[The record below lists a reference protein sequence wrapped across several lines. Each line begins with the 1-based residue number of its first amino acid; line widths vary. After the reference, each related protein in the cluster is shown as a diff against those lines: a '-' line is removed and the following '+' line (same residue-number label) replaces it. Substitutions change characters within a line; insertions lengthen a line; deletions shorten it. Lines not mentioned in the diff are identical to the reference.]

1 MVGADVVVQA
11 KGEQNYTH
19 SQCITHKNCSDGFLA
34 LLMNLQIDNES
45 NFTGLT
51 KGQFKPFNEVL
62 AEEKE
67 KFKLLNNFLIS
78 DIAVNLSADVQE
90 LDFKNQGD
98 LQYRLALL
106 EAQIQKADE
115 LLTKSDAAT
124 TKALKE
130 LLVLLKQLNAT
141 YVDDNINIQKQ
152 KSIDLEALKSVA
164 LNLSK
169 ESNKSEHAA
178 ESASGKSIEQFS
190 DKNTNKKLLND
201 VLTLTEEVR
210 ARLTDRG
217 QADVQELDF
226 KNQGDLQYRL
236 ALLEVQIQ
244 KADELLTKS
253 DAATAKALKEL
264 LVLLKQLN
272 ATYVDDNINMQK
284 QKSIDLKAL
293 KSVVLNLSKELSQ
306 KTDFKNE
313 RALNK
318 IANLKE
324 ATAFNIS
331 NSSNMPSSV
340 KSSQE
345 AVTTTQLTNRIL
357 DIAENVFIKQQQNQ
371 TTVMRF
377 KLHPEYLGEVTVRMI
392 YKAGLLGRD
401 SSLNVQFYVSNALA
415 KDAVESILP
424 QIRDALFNQ
433 LKNSDVSIFYSSQ
446 NDSEGNLEH
455 SGFKTRA
462 QHRNDSEDI
471 RGLDEVSGN
480 GELHYIL
487 GMSAVLDKLV

>member
-1 MVGADVVVQA
+1 M
-11 KGEQNYTH
+11 
-19 SQCITHKNCSDGFLA
+19 
-34 LLMNLQIDNES
+34 
-45 NFTGLT
+45 
-51 KGQFKPFNEVL
+51 
-62 AEEKE
+62 
-67 KFKLLNNFLIS
+67 
-78 DIAVNLSADVQE
+78 
-90 LDFKNQGD
+90 
-98 LQYRLALL
+98 
-106 EAQIQKADE
+106 
-115 LLTKSDAAT
+115 
-124 TKALKE
+124 
-130 LLVLLKQLNAT
+130 
-141 YVDDNINIQKQ
+141 
-152 KSIDLEALKSVA
+152 
-164 LNLSK
+164 
-169 ESNKSEHAA
+169 
-178 ESASGKSIEQFS
+178 
-190 DKNTNKKLLND
+190 
-201 VLTLTEEVR
+201 
-210 ARLTDRG
+210 
-217 QADVQELDF
+217 
-226 KNQGDLQYRL
+226 
-236 ALLEVQIQ
+236 
-244 KADELLTKS
+244 
-253 DAATAKALKEL
+253 
-264 LVLLKQLN
+264 LLKQLN

-433 LKNSDVSIFYSSQ
+433 LKNSDVSIFYSGQ